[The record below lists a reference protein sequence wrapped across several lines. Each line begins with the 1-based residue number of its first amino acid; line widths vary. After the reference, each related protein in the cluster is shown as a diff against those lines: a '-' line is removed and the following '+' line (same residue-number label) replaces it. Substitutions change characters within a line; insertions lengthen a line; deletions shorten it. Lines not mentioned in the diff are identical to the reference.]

1 MDRFNIPFITPP
13 LSFFSHFT
21 YRFNY
26 SHFLKH
32 TPRPASPP
40 FSLFK
45 RTNGPSLSNREKDRF
60 WLAARSFPC
69 RIKLA
74 ENSPIDER
82 TGTIL
87 VGIFDDN
94 YLAGIKTTQKIGW
107 EDLVVG

>member
-1 MDRFNIPFITPP
+1 
-13 LSFFSHFT
+13 
-21 YRFNY
+21 
-26 SHFLKH
+26 
-32 TPRPASPP
+32 
-40 FSLFK
+40 
-45 RTNGPSLSNREKDRF
+45 
-60 WLAARSFPC
+60 LAARTSLC

-82 TGTIL
+82 AGTIL